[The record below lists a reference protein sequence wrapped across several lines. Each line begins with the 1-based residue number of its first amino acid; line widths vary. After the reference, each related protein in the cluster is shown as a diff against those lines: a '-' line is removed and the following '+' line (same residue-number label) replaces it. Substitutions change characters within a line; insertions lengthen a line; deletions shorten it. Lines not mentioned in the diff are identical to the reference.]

1 MESQNF
7 SYVNEL
13 INSELK
19 IWQTEYKSEWQDFDW
34 SAYYDE
40 FNDPRY
46 RRYRHFI
53 IDSFSDKIYELKCC
67 TPSGGI
73 LSFNGGQS
81 KPSTFEDDIANFK
94 EWIPIEIRY

>member
-13 INSELK
+13 IKSELK
-19 IWQTEYKSEWQDFDW
+19 IWQTEYNAEWQDFDW

-46 RRYRHFI
+46 RGYRHFI
-53 IDSFSDKIYELKCC
+53 IDSFSGEFYEVKCC
-67 TPSGGI
+67 TPEGGI
-73 LSFNGGQS
+73 LSF
-81 KPSTFEDDIANFK
+81 
-94 EWIPIEIRY
+94 EIRY